1 MVGRTAGTGA
11 GASPEG
17 GAPPGRRI
25 PGWAVLAVCC
35 LAQFMVV
42 LDISIVNVAL
52 PSMQTDLG
60 MTASGLQ
67 WVVNAYTIAFAGLL
81 LFGGR
86 AADLFGRR
94 RVFVAGLAL
103 FTLASLGGG
112 FARTEAQLIVARAV
126 QGLGG
131 AVLAPATLT
140 LLMTSFAEGRERTR
154 ALGAWGATA
163 ASGGALGAI
172 VGGALTEVANWRWVL
187 FVNVPIG
194 VALLVAARLVLVE
207 SRGQLSRLRDLDI
220 PGTVTVTGGLVL
232 SVYVIVRTESSS
244 WTSPVTL
251 GMLAGAVVLLAAF
264 VAVEVTT
271 PAPLVPLSVFRYPGL
286 AAANSVAAFLGA
298 AMFTI
303 FFFLTLFLQQVQG
316 YSPLR
321 AGVAMLPMP
330 LMIIVASRIVT
341 RMIGRLGP
349 RPIIVFG
356 LVSGTAGLLWMST
369 ITRDGSYWVH
379 VFGPVL
385 IVGLGVGSIM
395 VAMVAAATAG
405 VPMRLAGLAS
415 GLINTSRQIG
425 AAIGL
430 AAVSTIATRHT
441 DGRLRHGA
449 ARLDALASG
458 YSLGLFI
465 GGCVLAVGILAALL
479 LPRVRR
485 PEPEPPLGA
494 TEKTASGA
502 SDDEDQALAEI

>member
-1 MVGRTAGTGA
+1 MTGSDEGGSDEGGAVVGRTAGTGA
-11 GASPEG
+11 GASPGG
-17 GAPPGRRI
+17 GAPPGRGI

-86 AADLFGRR
+86 A
-94 RVFVAGLAL
+94 
-103 FTLASLGGG
+103 
-112 FARTEAQLIVARAV
+112 V

-140 LLMTSFAEGRERTR
+140 LLMTSFAEGQERTR

-232 SVYVIVRTESSS
+232 SVYGIVRTESSS

-264 VAVEVTT
+264 VVVEVTT
-271 PAPLVPLSVFRYPGL
+271 PAPLVPLSIFRYPGL
-286 AAANSVAAFLGA
+286 AAANAVAAFLGA

-303 FFFLTLFLQQVQG
+303 LFFLTLFLQQAQG

-321 AGVAMLPMP
+321 TGVAMLPIP
-330 LMIIVASRIVT
+330 LMVIVASRIVT

-356 LVSGTAGLLWMST
+356 LMSGTAGLLWLST

-385 IVGLGVGSIM
+385 IIGLGVGP
-395 VAMVAAATAG
+395 VMVAAATAG

-415 GLINTSRQIG
+415 GLINISRQIG

-430 AAVSTIATRHT
+430 AAVSTIATRYT

-465 GGCVLAVGILAALL
+465 GGCVLAAGILAALL

-485 PEPEPPLGA
+485 PEPEPALGA
-494 TEKTASGA
+494 AEKTASGA
-502 SDDEDQALAEI
+502 SDDEDQALAEV